1 MPLRDVQ
8 TIHVWNMLPRDSV
21 ILLVP
26 ATKMVKTYLFTSSLV
41 HFIRIE
47 PKKMLHI
54 VKNCDVFRRVIQVLF
69 RSGHFFQHSVL
80 NDLEDD
86 YFEQK
91 IRIKPHLRP
100 LDLLGKLIS
109 IDFYLMGC

>member
-1 MPLRDVQ
+1 M
-8 TIHVWNMLPRDSV
+8 
-21 ILLVP
+21 
-26 ATKMVKTYLFTSSLV
+26 
-41 HFIRIE
+41 
-47 PKKMLHI
+47 
-54 VKNCDVFRRVIQVLF
+54 LF
-69 RSGHFFQHSVL
+69 RSVHLFQHSVL

-100 LDLLGKLIS
+100 LGLLGKLIS